1 MKHFLLVFAMLL
13 AGFTTVMAQRTIT
26 GTVTDENGDPLP
38 FANVFVEGTTIGTTT
53 DINGTYTLK
62 VPEGATAV
70 VVAYTG
76 YGDRKLE
83 LGDSNSLNFSMSE
96 GIDIDE
102 IVVIGYGEVERRKL
116 ISSVSN
122 VGTEKLENIPLTDIN
137 QMLQGNAAGVFTTAN
152 SGQPGAQQQVR
163 IRGTGSITAGRNPL
177 YVIDGIIVE
186 QGDFSEPLRQHS
198 TEREVLMV
206 WLLSRLKKDK
216 QVIQR

>member
-1 MKHFLLVFAMLL
+1 
-13 AGFTTVMAQRTIT
+13 
-26 GTVTDENGDPLP
+26 
-38 FANVFVEGTTIGTTT
+38 
-53 DINGTYTLK
+53 
-62 VPEGATAV
+62 
-70 VVAYTG
+70 
-76 YGDRKLE
+76 
-83 LGDSNSLNFSMSE
+83 MSE

-186 QGDFSEPLRQHS
+186 QGDFSELASSSNAPD
-198 TEREVLMV
+198 VLAQ
-206 WLLSRLKKDK
+206 LNPNDIESLT
-216 QVIQR
+216 QR